1 MVQTVK
7 SPYSQ
12 NLSALLSGYR
22 PHITGTDDALLC
34 VVSYSTLSDV
44 ASTALRNSAERLGY
58 GSTTAYLTVEPTD
71 ASNQML
77 DGPHLLELIEA
88 IDPLGVVATDGL
100 VCQLLSQGYHR
111 PLKLDEVGSLL
122 GRPCCCFTSFDAMMQ
137 SNQTKQTAWQLLKVL
152 SARM

>member
-1 MVQTVK
+1 MQTVK

-12 NLSALLSGYR
+12 NLGTQLSSFR
-22 PHITGTDDALLC
+22 SHITGADDALLC
-34 VVSYSTLSDV
+34 VVSYSPLSDI
-44 ASTALRNSAERLGY
+44 ASTALHNSAERLGY
-58 GSTTAYLTVEPTD
+58 AAATAYLTVEPAD
-71 ASNQML
+71 GSSQML

-122 GRPCCCFTSFDAMMQ
+122 GRPCCCYASFDAMMQ